1 MPWCEECSRFLTPT
15 SMGEGGECPSCG
27 RVVTAPAGAADGVL
41 DEPAEGPEVP
51 EAPEVPWHFK
61 LLVLATILYL
71 GYRAVQGVAWI
82 VGKL

>member
-27 RVVTAPAGAADGVL
+27 RVVTAVL
-41 DEPAEGPEVP
+41 EDEPVDPGTGGDGADQ
-51 EAPEVPWHFK
+51 PEVPWHFK

-71 GYRAVQGVAWI
+71 LYRAVQGVAWLA
-82 VGKL
+82 GRL